1 MWNTTEGG
9 PCIFR
14 PVKYFSFEA
23 PNPEQAADEECLK
36 SKSWELPNGEDGTC
50 RQIRKWACPN
60 AKCNDDNILVDAKK
74 VHIWKINPDIP
85 WSETMTENA
94 KRKRWLMGNGI
105 R

>member
-36 SKSWELPNGEDGTC
+36 SKGWELPNGEDGTC
-50 RQIRKWACPN
+50 QIRSRCPN

-74 VHIWKINPDIP
+74 VKIQKINLDIP
-85 WSETMTENA
+85 WSENLTAKA
-94 KRKRWLMGNGI
+94 KRKRWLLGNGI

>member
-14 PVKYFSFEA
+14 PVPYKSFDA
-23 PNPEQAADEECLK
+23 PHPEQAANEDCLK
-36 SKSWELPNGEDGTC
+36 NQNHLPKGEDGTC
-50 RQIRKWACPN
+50 QIRADVCPN

-85 WSETMTENA
+85 WSETMTDWS
-94 KRKRWLMGNGI
+94 KTKRWLMGNDV